1 MKRRLHILVAGRVQ
15 QDLRTTEAIL
25 AREINIEL
33 TTRVTSNGHV
43 DPLHGLTTLPDVLIL
58 FLSAH
63 WQEELNALATRTI
76 ALRLPIVVIS
86 PKEDLEIMRLAL
98 RAGARDFL
106 TQPVSA
112 EEIQRAIQQIQQEKA
127 VSTGLAQHRTI
138 AVLNAKGGSGAT
150 LIANNLAHIM
160 AVRQQLPVALLDCDV
175 QFGAQALCLDL
186 RPTRDLVEAVNVVD
200 ELDAVALEGYM
211 TKHQSGI
218 HLLAAPTNRLVLV
231 GELSSQNFSHLL
243 EVIHQTYTRV
253 VIDLPRLLD
262 SAVTVALLQATTIIV
277 AMQQTLA
284 AMRDARRLTE
294 ILQTELDIPQERI
307 LVAINRYSLKHT
319 ISLAAIQQTLHN
331 IPTVLI
337 PNDYTRV
344 EAATNQGIPLL
355 EFAPNA
361 PITQALVQLAIQLGG
376 EEIAPAKGNLFRRAL
391 ALFSGKPG

>member
-1 MKRRLHILVAGRVQ
+1 
-15 QDLRTTEAIL
+15 
-25 AREINIEL
+25 
-33 TTRVTSNGHV
+33 
-43 DPLHGLTTLPDVLIL
+43 
-58 FLSAH
+58 
-63 WQEELNALATRTI
+63 
-76 ALRLPIVVIS
+76 
-86 PKEDLEIMRLAL
+86 MRLAL

-112 EEIQRAIQQIQQEKA
+112 EEIQRAIQKIQQEKA

-186 RPTRDLVEAVNVVD
+186 RPTRDLVEALNAVD

-243 EVIHQTYTRV
+243 EVIHQTYTQV
-253 VIDLPRLLD
+253 VTDLPRLLD
-262 SAVTVALLQATTIIV
+262 PAVTVALLQATTIIV
-277 AMQQTLA
+277 VMQQTLA

-294 ILQTELDIPQERI
+294 ILRTELDIPQERI